1 MWAHTCMLF
10 SCQHIHVIL
19 DKMSALAPQS
29 DRDAATE
36 PFAWHSGGA
45 QARLRQVWAS
55 LLDDGEQRC
64 LPPSI
69 CAAFVCFFACAI
81 VDIASIPTHALARTV
96 RLTASIPSAFPQ
108 LDLAPLN
115 LDQLSGDDPAS
126 SRTEKNTRP
135 HKGAERHAGAMP
147 GPARGSCSAVVQR
160 RRRRLQIAY
169 ITRHLAAVGG
179 MLSSYPC
186 PIQPQRA
193 ISLSPALTPP

>member
-1 MWAHTCMLF
+1 MLF

-19 DKMSALAPQS
+19 DKMPALAPQS

-69 CAAFVCFFACAI
+69 CAAFVGFFACAI

-96 RLTASIPSAFPQ
+96 RRTASIPSAFAQ

-115 LDQLSGDDPAS
+115 LDQLSADDPAS
-126 SRTEKNTRP
+126 SRELRKTRV
-135 HKGAERHAGAMP
+135 HVKGQKDMP
-147 GPARGSCSAVVQR
+147 SLCLVLRAAAAALWCSVGVDAFRLPTLHVTSQRWAVCCPRIRAQ
-160 RRRRLQIAY
+160 
-169 ITRHLAAVGG
+169 
-179 MLSSYPC
+179 SSHSE
-186 PIQPQRA
+186 Q
-193 ISLSPALTPP
+193 SHSPLR